1 MKWLVSNQRE
11 EMVLEKEYREPD
23 TPLAAQRVRFT
34 FIGKESGT
42 AILAVFSRA
51 GSPCHVV

>member
-23 TPLAAQRVRFT
+23 TPLAAQRNLKKK
-34 FIGKESGT
+34 I
-42 AILAVFSRA
+42 A
-51 GSPCHVV
+51 